1 MLVYCGLD
9 ERLTGTGA
17 TKGLVG
23 GGGDDVTELEGVG
36 GLQQV
41 TGGGR
46 GHEWMSDK
54 AFDGVCLHQLG
65 LRPLTKQLLE
75 RCKVGG

>member
-1 MLVYCGLD
+1 MQTKRDQPVHTHVCKCGMLVYCGLD

-17 TKGLVG
+17 TEGLVS

-46 GHEWMSDK
+46 GQSS
-54 AFDGVCLHQLG
+54 G
-65 LRPLTKQLLE
+65 
-75 RCKVGG
+75 